1 MISLLLYTTIY
12 IGFIPFIILIYKG
25 IFYEKYKHILPYIFL
40 TAIAS
45 FYEGILTDFTNYH
58 VHTKYWFLIYNFFD
72 FFCIYLFFKKIIER
86 IPNLY
91 FFSFLVIFL
100 INFFLTIT
108 VQGFEN
114 GLFLNTIVTLP
125 TTLFVLISS
134 ILWFKQRFEVNFT
147 RDFLFSNPNF
157 FIVLGLFF
165 YQSGTFILFL
175 LSDYIFKA
183 NLNLQGFWIINIFAS
198 LILRL
203 LLIIGTWKLKKV

>member
-12 IGFIPFIILIYKG
+12 IGFILFVILIYKG
-25 IFYEKYKHILPYIFL
+25 IFFENYKHILPYIFL

-58 VHTKYWFLIYNFFD
+58 VHTKYWFLIYNFFE
-72 FFCIYLFFKKIIER
+72 FFCVYFFFKKIIER

-108 VQGFEN
+108 IRGFEN

-134 ILWFKQRFEVNFT
+134 ILWFKQRFEINIT
-147 RDFLFSNPNF
+147 DDFLLSNPNF
-157 FIVLGLFF
+157 FIVTGLFF
-165 YQSGTFILFL
+165 YQSSTFILFL

-183 NLNLQGFWIINIFAS
+183 NLNLQSFWIINILAC

-203 LLIIGTWKLKKV
+203 LLIISTWKLKKV

>member
-1 MISLLLYTTIY
+1 MISLLLYITIY

-25 IFYEKYKHILPYIFL
+25 NFHKNYNYILPYVCL

-45 FYEGILTDFTNYH
+45 FYEGVLTDFTNFQL
-58 VHTKYWFLIYNFFD
+58 HTKYWFLIYNFFE
-72 FFCIYLFFKKIIER
+72 FFCIYLFFKKIIES

-91 FFSFLVIFL
+91 FISFLVIFL
-100 INFFLTIT
+100 INYFLTIT
-108 VQGFEN
+108 IQGFEN
-114 GLFLNTIVTLP
+114 GLLLNTIVTLP

-134 ILWFKQRFEVNFT
+134 ILWFKQRFIVNLSIN
-147 RDFLFSNPNF
+147 FLFSNPIF

-165 YQSGTFILFL
+165 YQSSTFILFL

-183 NLNLQGFWIINIFAS
+183 NLNLPGFWIINILAS

-203 LLIIGTWKLKKV
+203 LIIIGTWNLKKV